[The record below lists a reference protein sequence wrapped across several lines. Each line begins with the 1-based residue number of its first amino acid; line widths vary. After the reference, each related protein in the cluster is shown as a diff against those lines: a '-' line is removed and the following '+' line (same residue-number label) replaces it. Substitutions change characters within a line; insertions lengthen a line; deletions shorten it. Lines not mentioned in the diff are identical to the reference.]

1 MTIPYQILKLWSV
14 FSTLRLRLPNQDDTR
29 ARIWYITKSL
39 KKTSVCFM
47 SCYKLEVQVGLFS
60 RRLFI
65 FLNYF
70 NILILKINFK
80 KYILK

>member
-47 SCYKLEVQVGLFS
+47 SC
-60 RRLFI
+60 
-65 FLNYF
+65 
-70 NILILKINFK
+70 
-80 KYILK
+80 